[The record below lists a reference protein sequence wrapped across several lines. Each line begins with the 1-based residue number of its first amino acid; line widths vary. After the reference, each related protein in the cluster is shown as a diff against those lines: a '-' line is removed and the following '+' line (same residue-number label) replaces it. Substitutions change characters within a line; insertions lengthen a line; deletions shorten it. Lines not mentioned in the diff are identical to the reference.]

1 MSSPHSFLCSCL
13 MICPPPLPPQ
23 WQQCC
28 STQRSLGQVQVM
40 CWGPCV
46 SCCCWVRCTAR
57 SCQQNPAGGPLAV
70 HLPARAPALHAGRGA
85 FLIGQQFPPMFY
97 PFRTVPCAGVTITTL
112 VFEDSRHC
120 LSFTLPVSGRGKA
133 EGWKKLKKIAAETG
147 TQSRRAPGNYT
158 VIKWG
163 FSP

>member
-1 MSSPHSFLCSCL
+1 ML
-13 MICPPPLPPQ
+13 LPNELPSLQ

-57 SCQQNPAGGPLAV
+57 SCQQNPAGGPLTV
-70 HLPARAPALHAGRGA
+70 HLPAQAPALHAGRGA
-85 FLIGQQFPPMFY
+85 FLIVQPFPPMFY
-97 PFRTVPCAGVTITTL
+97 LFRTVLRASATIMT
-112 VFEDSRHC
+112 
-120 LSFTLPVSGRGKA
+120 LSFTLPVAGRGKA
-133 EGWKKLKKIAAETG
+133 EGWKNQKKIAAETG
-147 TQSRRAPGNYT
+147 TRSRRAPGNYT

-163 FSP
+163 YSPLCQ